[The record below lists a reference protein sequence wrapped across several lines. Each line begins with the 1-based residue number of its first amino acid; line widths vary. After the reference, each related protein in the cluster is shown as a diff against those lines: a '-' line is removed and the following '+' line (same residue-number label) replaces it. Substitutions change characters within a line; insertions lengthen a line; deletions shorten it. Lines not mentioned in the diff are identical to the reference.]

1 MNTQVCDNRLLGPAT
16 VARRRHYAEFYLLRA
31 PIQISE
37 NPTIAVVGNCQAESL
52 RILLD
57 STGAVNSFRIPAI
70 HEWTCE
76 DIDLIRVVLQTTD
89 ILIMQPVRDNY
100 RGLPCGTDQLARF
113 LPDSGSVVR
122 FPALRF
128 DGLMP
133 YQVIIRSPNDSSLN
147 PPVVPYNDLRT
158 LVAASRGIDAPAVPS
173 VEEEKLRELA
183 EMSIAELRKRE
194 KAHGTVRVSDFIETW
209 PIWHTINHPD
219 NSTLE
224 FLAHQVLSAIGVSGE
239 VQDPGRELLG
249 GLDAPIDASAA
260 RALGVTVMGRET
272 WHPLPPE
279 DIHQAQLAFYREHP
293 EVVKAGMKRHAQRLR
308 LLGLI

>member
-1 MNTQVCDNRLLGPAT
+1 MNTQARGNELLEPAT
-16 VARRRHYAEFYLLRA
+16 VARRRHYADFYRLRA
-31 PIQISE
+31 PIQINE
-37 NPTIAVVGNCQAESL
+37 NPSVAVVGNCQAESL

-70 HEWTCE
+70 HEWTSE
-76 DIDLIRVVLQTTD
+76 DIDLIRMVLRTTD

-113 LPDSGSVVR
+113 LPNSGSVVR
-122 FPALRF
+122 FPVLRF

-133 YQVIIRSPNDSSLN
+133 YQAIIRSPYDSSLN
-147 PPVVPYNDLRT
+147 PPVVPYHDLRT
-158 LVAASRGIDAPAVPS
+158 LVAASRGIEAPALPS
-173 VEEEKLRELA
+173 IEEESLRELA
-183 EMSIAELRKRE
+183 QMSIAELRKRE
-194 KAHGTVRVSDFIETW
+194 KANGSVRVSDFIETW

-224 FLAHQVLSAIGVSGE
+224 FLAYQVLSAIGVSGE

-272 WHPLPPE
+272 WRPLPSE

-293 EVVKAGMKRHAQRLR
+293 EVVEAGMKRHAQRLR